1 MIEDSN
7 LAEQLALDCEKIFE
21 ITKEDGSD
29 ILLKK
34 RKRSSCFCFNLVHLI
49 VICSFKI

>member
-1 MIEDSN
+1 MIQDSN

-34 RKRSSCFCFNLVHLI
+34 RKLTI
-49 VICSFKI
+49 D